1 MRAWWKIHINK
12 NDGRVQSLE
21 DRLTLYPCVPI
32 DFFAKVVLAV
42 VMRLSFSFLGLAL
55 LAATSTAEAFVPR
68 SSTRSSSAGAAL
80 VASRGGGALDAATAA
95 SATEVPTSPIA
106 GMRPG
111 TSGLRKKVEVWQGDD
126 DANRHYVENFIQS
139 LVDTAK
145 ASEGGKL
152 DT

>member
-1 MRAWWKIHINK
+1 MH
-12 NDGRVQSLE
+12 
-21 DRLTLYPCVPI
+21 
-32 DFFAKVVLAV
+32 KVVSKHPYSRA
-42 VMRLSFSFLGLAL
+42 MRLSLPFLGLAL

-68 SSTRSSSAGAAL
+68 STAPLA
-80 VASRGGGALDAATAA
+80 RGGGALDAATAA
-95 SATEVPTSPIA
+95 VVTEVPTSPIA

-111 TSGLRKKVEVWQGDD
+111 TSGLRKKVEVWQEGG
-126 DANRHYVENFIQS
+126 YIENFIQS

>member
-1 MRAWWKIHINK
+1 
-12 NDGRVQSLE
+12 
-21 DRLTLYPCVPI
+21 
-32 DFFAKVVLAV
+32 
-42 VMRLSFSFLGLAL
+42 MRLSFSFLGLAL

-68 SSTRSSSAGAAL
+68 SSTRSSAAAL
-80 VASRGGGALDAATAA
+80 GASRGGGALNAATAA

-126 DANRHYVENFIQS
+126 ANRHYVENFIQS

>member
-1 MRAWWKIHINK
+1 
-12 NDGRVQSLE
+12 
-21 DRLTLYPCVPI
+21 
-32 DFFAKVVLAV
+32 
-42 VMRLSFSFLGLAL
+42 MRLSFSFLGLAL

-68 SSTRSSSAGAAL
+68 SSSSAAAH
-80 VASRGGGALDAATAA
+80 VASRGGGALNAATAA

-111 TSGLRKKVEVWQGDD
+111 TSGLRKKVEVGQGD

>member
-1 MRAWWKIHINK
+1 
-12 NDGRVQSLE
+12 
-21 DRLTLYPCVPI
+21 
-32 DFFAKVVLAV
+32 
-42 VMRLSFSFLGLAL
+42 MRLSLPFLGLAL

-68 SSTRSSSAGAAL
+68 GSSTA
-80 VASRGGGALDAATAA
+80 ASRGGGALDAAAA
-95 SATEVPTSPIA
+95 ATVTEVPTSPIA

-111 TSGLRKKVEVWQGDD
+111 TSGLRKKVEVWQEGE
-126 DANRHYVENFIQS
+126 YIENFIQS

>member
-1 MRAWWKIHINK
+1 
-12 NDGRVQSLE
+12 
-21 DRLTLYPCVPI
+21 
-32 DFFAKVVLAV
+32 
-42 VMRLSFSFLGLAL
+42 MRLSFSFLGLAL

-68 SSTRSSSAGAAL
+68 SSSSAAAL
-80 VASRGGGALDAATAA
+80 VASRRGGALNAATAA

-152 DT
+152 ET

>member
-1 MRAWWKIHINK
+1 
-12 NDGRVQSLE
+12 
-21 DRLTLYPCVPI
+21 
-32 DFFAKVVLAV
+32 
-42 VMRLSFSFLGLAL
+42 MRLSLSFLGLAL

-68 SSTRSSSAGAAL
+68 STASL
-80 VASRGGGALDAATAA
+80 ASRGGGALNAATAA
-95 SATEVPTSPIA
+95 SVTEVPTSPIA

-126 DANRHYVENFIQS
+126 ANRHYVENFIQS

-152 DT
+152 ET

>member
-1 MRAWWKIHINK
+1 
-12 NDGRVQSLE
+12 
-21 DRLTLYPCVPI
+21 
-32 DFFAKVVLAV
+32 
-42 VMRLSFSFLGLAL
+42 MRLSFSFLGLAL

-68 SSTRSSSAGAAL
+68 SSSSAAAH
-80 VASRGGGALDAATAA
+80 VASRGGGALNAATAA

-111 TSGLRKKVEVWQGDD
+111 TSGLRKKVEVWQGAD

>member
-1 MRAWWKIHINK
+1 
-12 NDGRVQSLE
+12 
-21 DRLTLYPCVPI
+21 
-32 DFFAKVVLAV
+32 
-42 VMRLSFSFLGLAL
+42 MRLSLPFPGLAL

-68 SSTRSSSAGAAL
+68 STAPLAA
-80 VASRGGGALDAATAA
+80 APRGGGALDAAAA
-95 SATEVPTSPIA
+95 ATVAEVPTSPIA

-111 TSGLRKKVEVWQGDD
+111 TSGLRKKVEVWQEGE
-126 DANRHYVENFIQS
+126 YIENFIQS